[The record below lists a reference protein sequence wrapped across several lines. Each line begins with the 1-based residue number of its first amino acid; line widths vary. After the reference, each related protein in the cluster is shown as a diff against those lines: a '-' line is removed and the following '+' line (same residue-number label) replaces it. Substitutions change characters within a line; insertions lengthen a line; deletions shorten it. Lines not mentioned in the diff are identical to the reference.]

1 MTKELLVNVF
11 KSKEEM
17 QLKEAKKT
25 QKEFTWI
32 EHPAAQDDERVDV
45 RGEIAEVV
53 HLNFGRGEIDIWLA
67 NFG

>member
-1 MTKELLVNVF
+1 MKKVQLEKAKKIQKEL
-11 KSKEEM
+11 
-17 QLKEAKKT
+17 
-25 QKEFTWI
+25 TWI